1 VRGRC
6 QDGDYARFL
15 EATLRLIDASAGLT
29 RRARV
34 EMEVAIL
41 RVCESDRVARAALL
55 GGEPQ
60 RLALAAGNIRRARE
74 ELIDA
79 SVDAA
84 AEGRRKRTI
93 LLVA

>member
-6 QDGDYARFL
+6 HKGDYARFL
-15 EATLRLIDASAGLT
+15 EATLSLADASAGLT
-29 RRARV
+29 RRARL

-60 RLALAAGNIRRARE
+60 RLALAAGNVRRARE
-74 ELIDA
+74 ELFEA
-79 SVDAA
+79 SLDAA
-84 AEGRRKRTI
+84 AEGRRRRT
-93 LLVA
+93 LSLVA